1 MQTIPVDED
10 LQNELRAF
18 QESLRTMDDDMEGQD
33 IDQKED
39 FETRENTADIAQ
51 QDLDESL
58 RTINEYME
66 EQNVDFETRENTADI
81 AQQDLDENLRTI
93 NEYMEEQNVDFE
105 TRENTA
111 DIAQQDLDE
120 NLRTIDEN
128 MKEQDGDE
136 NVDFETRGNTEDTDI
151 ESVLEEETRTLGE
164 LIYHFLI
171 LIIVYNPY
179 FCV

>member
-1 MQTIPVDED
+1 MFPTTVVILLFIGITPCFMQTIPVDED

-51 QDLDESL
+51 QDLDES
-58 RTINEYME
+58 
-66 EQNVDFETRENTADI
+66 
-81 AQQDLDENLRTI
+81 LRTI

>member
-18 QESLRTMDDDMEGQD
+18 QESLRTMDEDMEGQD

-66 EQNVDFETRENTADI
+66 EQNVDFETRENAADI
-81 AQQDLDENLRTI
+81 E
-93 NEYMEEQNVDFE
+93 
-105 TRENTA
+105 
-111 DIAQQDLDE
+111 QQDLDE